1 MEKWQALSTL
11 LEAFGNSPTI
21 MNGSATRF
29 SQILSLDFDQAGQ
42 VASASVQVKGH
53 CPGLESKVGPLGHPL
68 QDSA

>member
-42 VASASVQVKGH
+42 VASASIQVRGIAQ
-53 CPGLESKVGPLGHPL
+53 V
-68 QDSA
+68 